1 MPVIG
6 EIRMFAGNFAPAGWM
21 FCLGQTL
28 PISENDALFTLI
40 GTTFGGDGQET
51 FMLPNLASRVPIG
64 PSQQNPIG
72 TLLGTEQVQLT
83 VQQIPAHSH
92 PLMATTNVAT
102 SSTPTN
108 AMLATSGN
116 ASSMWYG
123 TDSPST
129 DMSAQAISPAGGS
142 QPHTNVQPFQ
152 VVNFIISLFGTFPPE
167 YTVDDPFMA
176 EIRIFSGSQVPTG
189 WAPCNG
195 QLQPIS
201 MNTAMFALL
210 GTAFGGDGKS
220 TFAYPNLQGSAA
232 MGVGQ
237 GMGLSE
243 RILGQTGGVENV
255 TLLSSEIPIHTHPL
269 VASGSDAVSTSP
281 TDNLLAASVGLQ
293 VYNAAANQ
301 TQPAFQSLAPAGLGL
316 PHDNM
321 QPYVPMTFA
330 LATQG
335 VYPLRP

>member
-28 PISENDALFTLI
+28 AISENDALFTLI

-64 PSQQNPIG
+64 PSQQYPIG
-72 TLLGTEQVQLT
+72 TPLGTEQVQLT

-123 TDSPST
+123 TDSPLT

-167 YTVDDPFMA
+167 
-176 EIRIFSGSQVPTG
+176 
-189 WAPCNG
+189 
-195 QLQPIS
+195 
-201 MNTAMFALL
+201 
-210 GTAFGGDGKS
+210 
-220 TFAYPNLQGSAA
+220 
-232 MGVGQ
+232 
-237 GMGLSE
+237 
-243 RILGQTGGVENV
+243 
-255 TLLSSEIPIHTHPL
+255 
-269 VASGSDAVSTSP
+269 
-281 TDNLLAASVGLQ
+281 
-293 VYNAAANQ
+293 
-301 TQPAFQSLAPAGLGL
+301 
-316 PHDNM
+316 
-321 QPYVPMTFA
+321 
-330 LATQG
+330 
-335 VYPLRP
+335 